1 MIIVNNGTNYT
12 VDVLGGN
19 NVTNE
24 GTLQIDGIPTV
35 VKKGDFKTIDGL
47 PVFIKEIFISNSPPF
62 VSINFSYGVQ
72 KLELQYAV
80 SGGQVKLDNNVLDE
94 VTLSVNQSG
103 VQKWVGVNRLT
114 FTVTPKDA
122 QDQVNY
128 LLNGSE
134 YTDPLF
140 GKFKFH
146 FVGATDLSLGKE
158 PFSLQQ
164 FGSILELT
172 FMPKGATSPTT
183 LFLLDNNSYY
193 SDFVNASTLAN
204 LKVSDEFI
212 YNEYPGYADKA
223 VTHLLQITL
232 IQNANNISNANFS
245 ALVYDVSFDKFY
257 NVTHCAAVDS
267 RIALYPAPGSDAN
280 HLTLTNDSDCD
291 VITNGSAFKNLPQIY
306 ANAGA
311 RIEFLNSTNGTIANA
326 SQIPTGIGYINVT
339 EDAQHDAQAST
350 ATSFVLKYSWN
361 ATAGAYSVTLAN
373 PGTATGNI
381 GNDDLRNFWLSKFGT
396 YVVADKNA
404 TPFKFVNMYIP
415 ARESTYD
422 MFLMPPDGTLRT
434 VIPSVTVD
442 GAAPTINIT
451 SPVNNTVQPDS
462 NVTLTFSA
470 SDGNGLDK
478 CWYELSGANTT
489 ISCSSLSK
497 TVMLANGAYNITFY
511 ANDTFGKSSS
521 KKYNFTV
528 TDTTAPSITGGTV
541 TKTTTTA
548 DIPWTSN
555 ELLYKVRV
563 YYGLDSSL
571 DETPISVTNPSGTS
585 GTVSLDSLSNGRTYY
600 YIIEACDADTHT
612 LCANTSQASF
622 TTNHASSSGGGGGGG
637 GSSSSTPASSNA
649 FYATTF
655 DQVLSGSTNL
665 TLTSIVIAFNQLTI
679 TTNVNTANV
688 KFTVQALADSPHA
701 YTMPVFQYLEV
712 NHTNLDDSSINGVKI
727 KFTVPKSWLTSN
739 NIASSDVRLVR
750 YYNGIWTP
758 LSTTKQSEDTTNVY
772 YQADSPGLSLYAI
785 STQSAQQSAPVVNTT
800 NTTNTT
806 AVVTPTTPTPTTPTT
821 PEATPTTPT
830 SASGSNAWI
839 IIVIIVVV
847 AIAAIVIFIVY
858 KKKKV

>member
-1 MIIVNNGTNYT
+1 
-12 VDVLGGN
+12 
-19 NVTNE
+19 
-24 GTLQIDGIPTV
+24 
-35 VKKGDFKTIDGL
+35 
-47 PVFIKEIFISNSPPF
+47 
-62 VSINFSYGVQ
+62 
-72 KLELQYAV
+72 
-80 SGGQVKLDNNVLDE
+80 
-94 VTLSVNQSG
+94 
-103 VQKWVGVNRLT
+103 
-114 FTVTPKDA
+114 
-122 QDQVNY
+122 
-128 LLNGSE
+128 
-134 YTDPLF
+134 
-140 GKFKFH
+140 
-146 FVGATDLSLGKE
+146 
-158 PFSLQQ
+158 
-164 FGSILELT
+164 
-172 FMPKGATSPTT
+172 
-183 LFLLDNNSYY
+183 
-193 SDFVNASTLAN
+193 
-204 LKVSDEFI
+204 
-212 YNEYPGYADKA
+212 
-223 VTHLLQITL
+223 
-232 IQNANNISNANFS
+232 
-245 ALVYDVSFDKFY
+245 
-257 NVTHCAAVDS
+257 
-267 RIALYPAPGSDAN
+267 
-280 HLTLTNDSDCD
+280 
-291 VITNGSAFKNLPQIY
+291 
-306 ANAGA
+306 
-311 RIEFLNSTNGTIANA
+311 
-326 SQIPTGIGYINVT
+326 
-339 EDAQHDAQAST
+339 
-350 ATSFVLKYSWN
+350 
-361 ATAGAYSVTLAN
+361 
-373 PGTATGNI
+373 
-381 GNDDLRNFWLSKFGT
+381 
-396 YVVADKNA
+396 
-404 TPFKFVNMYIP
+404 
-415 ARESTYD
+415 
-422 MFLMPPDGTLRT
+422 
-434 VIPSVTVD
+434 
-442 GAAPTINIT
+442 
-451 SPVNNTVQPDS
+451 
-462 NVTLTFSA
+462 
-470 SDGNGLDK
+470 
-478 CWYELSGANTT
+478 
-489 ISCSSLSK
+489 
-497 TVMLANGAYNITFY
+497 
-511 ANDTFGKSSS
+511 
-521 KKYNFTV
+521 
-528 TDTTAPSITGGTV
+528 
-541 TKTTTTA
+541 
-548 DIPWTSN
+548 
-555 ELLYKVRV
+555 
-563 YYGLDSSL
+563 L